1 MKGRCL
7 PPWGLAGIE
16 ASFPS
21 YSTKGPRGPWLDT
34 EDLSWAPAL
43 EDESVTLSSTR
54 ARVRLSAVAT
64 GAQSSEFRLRT
75 VTPNAG
81 RAGTMVGSRHRKK
94 PSERFLAD
102 SRRFLEEE
110 GSGGCVF
117 SGGLRRRRDSQGYSN
132 GLIRTGDT
140 VEIKLWLVGC
150 SSLTGESNPGLRI
163 GSVESA
169 TGPQGKYRIKQNY
182 AVQAIRSFT
191 FSLMPRTFPISTI
204 IAASYGR
211 IVWTLLRIRAAAER
225 GKAFSTCA
233 AHLAVVSLFYGTL
246 FFMYVRTG
254 AASSIS
260 FNKVVSIFYSI
271 VTPMLNP
278 LIYSLRNQEN
288 HCFSLLTMGLPDGLT
303 SPGSGPETQAAEVPT
318 ARLFT
323 PHATVKQQRHG
334 NLRTRCPS
342 ELTNRGG
349 SAAVRRHS

>member
-34 EDLSWAPAL
+34 EDLPWAPTL
-43 EDESVTLSSTR
+43 GDESVTLSSTR

-64 GAQSSEFRLRT
+64 GAQPSEFRLRT

-140 VEIKLWLVGC
+140 VEIKEPVSSCRSSPQERCVSLVVLDFVMMPKHQGSSMELLENNSSHGMWDL
-150 SSLTGESNPGLRI
+150 SSLT
-163 GSVESA
+163 
-169 TGPQGKYRIKQNY
+169 
-182 AVQAIRSFT
+182 
-191 FSLMPRTFPISTI
+191 
-204 IAASYGR
+204 
-211 IVWTLLRIRAAAER
+211 R
-225 GKAFSTCA
+225 G
-233 AHLAVVSLFYGTL
+233 
-246 FFMYVRTG
+246 
-254 AASSIS
+254 
-260 FNKVVSIFYSI
+260 
-271 VTPMLNP
+271 
-278 LIYSLRNQEN
+278 
-288 HCFSLLTMGLPDGLT
+288 
-303 SPGSGPETQAAEVPT
+303 
-318 ARLFT
+318 
-323 PHATVKQQRHG
+323 
-334 NLRTRCPS
+334 
-342 ELTNRGG
+342 
-349 SAAVRRHS
+349 